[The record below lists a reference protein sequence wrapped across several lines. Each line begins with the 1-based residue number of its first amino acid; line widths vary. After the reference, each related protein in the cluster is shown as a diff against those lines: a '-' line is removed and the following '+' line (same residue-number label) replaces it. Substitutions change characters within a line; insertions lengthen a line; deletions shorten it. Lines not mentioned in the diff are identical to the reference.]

1 MAFMVPTKK
10 KEGKISRQIQAR
22 LFYLPEVALRA
33 DDELREVR
41 NIILVTSSYTLLI
54 VCTDSNLGNIQ

>member
-10 KEGKISRQIQAR
+10 RGRDLETNTS
-22 LFYLPEVALRA
+22 LNFYLPEVAIRA

-41 NIILVTSSYTLLI
+41 NIMLVTSSYTLLI